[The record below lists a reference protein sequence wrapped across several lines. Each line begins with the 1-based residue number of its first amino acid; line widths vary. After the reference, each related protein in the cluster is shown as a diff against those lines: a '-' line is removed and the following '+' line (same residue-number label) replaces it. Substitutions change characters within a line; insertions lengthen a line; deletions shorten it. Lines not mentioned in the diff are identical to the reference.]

1 MRTLPA
7 LRTRLLGL
15 VTIALIASTATSA
28 AATDVQ
34 ACLASSEKGQRARAN
49 GKLREARES
58 FLVCGNETCP
68 AIVRRDCAQWTSE
81 LTTALPTVV
90 FGAKDKAAR
99 DLFDVTV
106 SMDGE
111 SIVNK
116 LDGKA
121 VFVDPGRHTFKFETA
136 GAPPVTETLL
146 VKEGEKSRVVTVTF
160 AIGESAGG
168 AGGGTVGS
176 GSSGGG
182 SGSSGSSTAGGDR
195 GGDGGHTIFPWIVV
209 GIGGVGVVTGIVL
222 VATTP
227 SRPGNCQEST
237 QTCQRLEGQ
246 SEADFKSDQEQAG
259 KADSQPVLGWAI
271 TGIGAAFVVGGLL
284 WHFLEPTGDKVAKT
298 KMMPWTT
305 GQASGVALG
314 GSF

>member
-1 MRTLPA
+1 MRTFPV
-7 LRTRLLGL
+7 RLLGV
-15 VTIALIASTATSA
+15 VTAAFIASIAANA

-58 FLVCGNETCP
+58 FLVCGNESCP

-81 LTTALPTVV
+81 LTTALPTLV
-90 FGAKDKAAR
+90 FGAKDKAGR
-99 DLFDVTV
+99 DLFDVNV

-111 SIVNK
+111 SIVTK

-121 VFVDPGRHTFKFETA
+121 VFVDPGRHSFKFETA
-136 GAPPVTETLL
+136 GAAPVTETLL

-160 AIGESAGG
+160 AIGEPA
-168 AGGGTVGS
+168 GS
-176 GSSGGG
+176 GGGG
-182 SGSSGSSTAGGDR
+182 SGASSSGTGSNGSGSTGASGVGGDK
-195 GGDGGHTIFPWIVV
+195 GGDGGHTVFPWIVV
-209 GIGGVGVVTGIVL
+209 GIGGIGVVTGIVL

-227 SRPGNCQEST
+227 SRPGNCIEAT

-284 WHFLEPTGDKVAKT
+284 WHFLEPTGAQTAKT
-298 KMMPWTT
+298 KVLPWTT
-305 GQASGVALG
+305 GQASGVGVG

>member
-1 MRTLPA
+1 MRSFPVGLLA
-7 LRTRLLGL
+7 LATM
-15 VTIALIASTATSA
+15 ALIASTAA
-28 AATDVQ
+28 EAGATDVQ

-90 FGAKDKAAR
+90 FGAKDKGGR

-106 SMDGE
+106 VIDGE
-111 SIVNK
+111 TLVTK

-121 VFVDPGRHTFKFETA
+121 VFVDPGRHTVEMKAA
-136 GAPPVTETLL
+136 GAPAVTDTIL
-146 VKEGEKSRVVTVTF
+146 VKEGEKSRVVAVTF
-160 AIGESAGG
+160 ALGEAPNSGTGG
-168 AGGGTVGS
+168 AGGTGGT
-176 GSSGGG
+176 GG
-182 SGSSGSSTAGGDR
+182 GSSGSGSTGGSGGDK
-195 GGDGGHTIFPWIVV
+195 GEAGHTIFPWIVV
-209 GIGGVGVVTGIVL
+209 GIGGVGVVTGVVL

-227 SRPGNCQEST
+227 ARPGNCIEST
-237 QTCQRLEGQ
+237 QTCQRLANQ
-246 SEADFKSDQEQAG
+246 SDADFKADQEQAG

-284 WHFLEPTGDKVAKT
+284 WHFLEPTGSATAKT
-298 KMMPWTT
+298 KFVPWTT
-305 GQASGVALG
+305 GQASGLALG

>member
-1 MRTLPA
+1 MRSV
-7 LRTRLLGL
+7 LLA
-15 VTIALIASTATSA
+15 VATIAVIGSTAGRA
-28 AATDVQ
+28 GATDVQ
-34 ACLASSEKGQRARAN
+34 ACLASSEKGQRARAT
-49 GKLREARES
+49 GKLREAREA
-58 FLVCGNETCP
+58 FLVCGNESCP

-90 FGAKDKAAR
+90 FGAKDKGGR

-111 SIVNK
+111 SIVTK

-136 GAPPVTETLL
+136 GAPAVTETLL
-146 VKEGEKSRVVTVTF
+146 VKEGEKSRGLNVTF

-168 AGGGTVGS
+168 
-176 GSSGGG
+176 SSG
-182 SGSSGSSTAGGDR
+182 SGSSGSASGGGDK
-195 GGDGGHTIFPWIVV
+195 GEGGHTIFPWIVV

-227 SRPGNCQEST
+227 ERPSNCIEST
-237 QTCQRLEGQ
+237 QTCQRLDQQ
-246 SEADFKSDQEQAG
+246 SDADYEADREQAG

-271 TGIGAAFVVGGLL
+271 TGIGGALVVGGLL
-284 WHFLEPTGDKVAKT
+284 WHFLEPTGGASAKT
-298 KMMPWTT
+298 RIVPWTT
-305 GQASGVALG
+305 GLASGLSLG
-314 GSF
+314 GDF

>member
-1 MRTLPA
+1 MRLSMRKFPA
-7 LRTRLLGL
+7 GLL
-15 VTIALIASTATSA
+15 ALATVSAIASTTAEA
-28 AATDVQ
+28 AAADVQ

-58 FLVCGNETCP
+58 FLVCGSESCP

-90 FGAKDKAAR
+90 FGAKDKGGR
-99 DLFDVTV
+99 DLFDVNV
-106 SMDGE
+106 SMEGE
-111 SIVNK
+111 TIVTN

-146 VKEGEKSRVVTVTF
+146 VKEGEKSRVVNVTF
-160 AIGESAGG
+160 AIGEA
-168 AGGGTVGS
+168 ANT
-176 GSSGGG
+176 GSSD
-182 SGSSGSSTAGGDR
+182 AGPS
-195 GGDGGHTIFPWIVV
+195 GDGGHSIFPWIIV
-209 GIGGVGVVTGIVL
+209 GIGGAGIVTGIVL

-227 SRPGNCQEST
+227 TRPGNCIEAT
-237 QTCQRLEGQ
+237 QTCQRLDNQ
-246 SEADFKSDQEQAG
+246 SDADFKADQEQAG

-271 TGIGAAFVVGGLL
+271 TGIGAALVVGGLL
-284 WHFLEPTGDKVAKT
+284 WHFLEPTGEKAARTKVA
-298 KMMPWTT
+298 PWTT
-305 GQASGVALG
+305 GQASGLALG